1 MDEQSTLQA
10 LLRPDALLQLL
21 GSGLMD
27 RPKFV
32 AALPISKPRKSEPG
46 ATTNIYPYSPLHNES
61 SIRVLQIL
69 PAEPK
74 RSTTGDFSVDEELRY
89 PVKCCMKVV
98 DLNDR
103 PDYEAL
109 SYTWGD
115 PLILYRYQ
123 EDVMSREQ
131 WYNPTY
137 NVTIDGKLVSVTAN
151 LFAAMLSRRF
161 TAEIT
166 SERSN
171 NGTVEME
178 LLKYRP
184 DSYIWIDAICI
195 NRKYPTLRGIIS
207 PFAYF
212 VSYLLPKGILG
223 VNSS

>member
-10 LLRPDALLQLL
+10 LLRPDALLHLLPQLV

-32 AALPISKPRKSEPG
+32 ATLPILKPRKSEPG
-46 ATTNIYPYSPLHNES
+46 ATTNIYPYSPLPNES

-74 RSTTGDFSVDEELRY
+74 RSVAGDFSVDEELRY

-98 DLNDR
+98 DLNDN

-115 PLILYRYQ
+115 PLVLYRYQ
-123 EDVMSREQ
+123 EDVVSREQ

-137 NVTIDGKLVSVTAN
+137 EVTIDGHLVSVTAN
-151 LFAAMLSRRF
+151 LFAAILSRRF
-161 TAEIT
+161 TAESLHS

-171 NGTVEME
+171 NGVAQME

-184 DSYIWIDAICI
+184 DSYLWIDAICI
-195 NRKYPTLRGIIS
+195 NRKYPISRSIIS
-207 PFAYF
+207 SFAF
-212 VSYLLPKGILG
+212 FCELFAP
-223 VNSS
+223 